1 MNRKKSSAH
10 ICFGIAGTTGA
21 ATAIREFPTHTPRP
35 PPRPSW
41 QNTTK
46 NSDPSPTGNNMNKPT
61 PNYANPQLPAM
72 VEEAFQ
78 LQRLLFN
85 RAVEI
90 SSATGLKV
98 GEILERIAHM
108 CDCHEPS
115 LEAFMAFD
123 EDRPLSGTLRPQPK
137 SLHSI
142 VLTLQYCLETFEQNC
157 QCGRCDP
164 CSRGRNEIKQA
175 IEMLEVLLDVRP
187 NSGWALP
194 RFFMEG
200 QGVHAEFAD

>member
-1 MNRKKSSAH
+1 
-10 ICFGIAGTTGA
+10 
-21 ATAIREFPTHTPRP
+21 
-35 PPRPSW
+35 
-41 QNTTK
+41 
-46 NSDPSPTGNNMNKPT
+46 MNKPT

-123 EDRPLSGTLRPQPK
+123 EHRPPSGTLRPQPK

-175 IEMLEVLLDVRP
+175 IQMLEFLPDVRQ
-187 NSGWALP
+187 NSGWALL
-194 RFFMEG
+194 RFFVEG
-200 QGVHAEFAD
+200 QGVRAEFADLSALAGFVRKLLPLEMAEALRADPSMEELECVVSSNAWWLIDYGEGFSQHGPG